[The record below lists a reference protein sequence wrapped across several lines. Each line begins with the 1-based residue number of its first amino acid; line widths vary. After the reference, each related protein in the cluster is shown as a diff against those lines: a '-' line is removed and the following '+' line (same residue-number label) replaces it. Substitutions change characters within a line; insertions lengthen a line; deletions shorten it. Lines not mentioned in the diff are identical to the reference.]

1 MGSPGAGN
9 GEDVMNLTIEC
20 KQLIDG
26 YIDEVCVNLPRK
38 IRTDIAIEIR
48 SLILDALED
57 RAQDNDLDEMM
68 VLDVLRGLGSP
79 VEMAFSYYPH
89 NYVIGPRMYASFWL
103 TVRCALIITGII
115 FLAGTLLGLQR
126 TTYSPLTILG
136 NLLENISN
144 SALQA
149 FAVIVLVFIVLE
161 RIIPDQDWTLQLRA
175 RGMVS
180 RIPFFRN
187 IFDLTTATANWDPAV
202 WVTTPKSERVKRSE
216 EIFGMAVVILVG
228 ILLNFFPHT
237 VGPYGII
244 SDSGSW
250 FIPLLAPTFRV
261 YLPWWN
267 LYWLSTLGLSF
278 VLLTRGRWN
287 TLLRWV
293 ELGLMTFSGI
303 LVYWM
308 LTGPPIIG
316 LTPEYL
322 TLNNTSL
329 SAIQLAEETLIPI
342 LTIIFRIGLILN
354 LVFKVPQIFIKLI
367 RLLGKPPVLVWKP
380 IDSHKND
387 QR

>member
-1 MGSPGAGN
+1 
-9 GEDVMNLTIEC
+9 
-20 KQLIDG
+20 
-26 YIDEVCVNLPRK
+26 
-38 IRTDIAIEIR
+38 
-48 SLILDALED
+48 
-57 RAQDNDLDEMM
+57 
-68 VLDVLRGLGSP
+68 
-79 VEMAFSYYPH
+79 
-89 NYVIGPRMYASFWL
+89 
-103 TVRCALIITGII
+103 VRCALIITGII

-187 IFDLTTATANWDPAV
+187 IFDRTTATANWDPAV